1 MRFPPT
7 LLRHEWNVWPS
18 YRCIALVKVLIK
30 RGQLFIIIIFMFSCL
45 YKLIWIQVQYHLL
58 KIQERRR
65 PGLLRL
71 LLRGKGD
78 EGPRGVCLLF
88 VVRVAVPS
96 VPPNFLLPVLL
107 PPPDPDP

>member
-1 MRFPPT
+1 
-7 LLRHEWNVWPS
+7 
-18 YRCIALVKVLIK
+18 
-30 RGQLFIIIIFMFSCL
+30 MFSCL
-45 YKLIWIQVQYHLL
+45 YKLIWILIQHHLL
-58 KIQERRR
+58 KMIGEEE

-78 EGPRGVCLLF
+78 DGPRGVCLLF